1 MLKKCLIA
9 DKSSLLYLLN
19 RYYSLAVKTYILLC
33 IVSNLANKNGG
44 NGIIQSLLKQIMAKR
59 T

>member
-1 MLKKCLIA
+1 MLKKCLIV

-19 RYYSLAVKTYILLC
+19 RYYSLAVKTYILC